1 MSKTLQKDIKLAE
14 RICTDECNRIYLEH
28 DIDVVF
34 DHYDNE
40 VKTVYLR
47 QSDNSTNPAE
57 YSVLELLE
65 EQIKKR
71 VNKKWNIGV
80 LISDLEFFDEE
91 EISNDF

>member
-1 MSKTLQKDIKLAE
+1 MG
-14 RICTDECNRIYLEH
+14 
-28 DIDVVF
+28 
-34 DHYDNE
+34 
-40 VKTVYLR
+40 KTVYLR